1 MAPSTPVPPPSW
13 PISPGGAGSPGPALR
28 FALMFLYPRVGKF
41 VSCLLCVPPAPIFK
55 AIEKVYAIKAV
66 ASFLSGP
73 RPFLHPAAP
82 GRDRISGYSCP
93 NLPMDCS
100 QRDPLAFN

>member
-1 MAPSTPVPPPSW
+1 MAPFTPVPPPSW

-66 ASFLSGP
+66 VSFLSGP
-73 RPFLHPAAP
+73 RPFIQQPVGGIGLWALLPYGPKPRPAHGLQPA
-82 GRDRISGYSCP
+82 
-93 NLPMDCS
+93 
-100 QRDPLAFN
+100 